1 MKPLVPASYAQFGV
15 GAEWEARNP
24 ALADLGRSPMAWG
37 SRPCFRG
44 DLFLCI
50 GVLPF
55 CGISTDVQLRVGT
68 CNAVLP
74 GLRAVNA
81 VYRVACLAWVWR
93 IGEHWVCSPAREPLR
108 SLLETLSAK
117 EAMERFDCSGNHLGC
132 RHWADEGLQCGL
144 SGSRVSRRGNA
155 VIQHLRGNHL
165 IGDERRAVGK
175 SNPYLSRK
183 IYSQCCP
190 VQFLTLIAGV
200 SPVF

>member
-144 SGSRVSRRGNA
+144 SGSRVPRWATLRRDA
-155 VIQHLRGNHL
+155 
-165 IGDERRAVGK
+165 ERE
-175 SNPYLSRK
+175 
-183 IYSQCCP
+183 
-190 VQFLTLIAGV
+190 TT
-200 SPVF
+200 